1 MPGAGVTSSAFVS
14 FLLQAPRGSATLA
27 AGKLYGGMDMAGAPK
42 HAAFWR
48 SFPIFED
55 FDDNLIGLVGDIAVA
70 RSWPAGSSI
79 FQRGDEGGFMI
90 ALATG
95 RIRISLVT
103 QQGKELVLRH
113 VEPGTILGEMAL
125 LDGET
130 RSADATAAV
139 ASEGYIISKRD
150 FLGMMDAHPE
160 AARAVIRYLTRRL
173 RETTDQLETIALYDL
188 EARVARFLLATLR
201 QIHGE
206 ELPDNAS
213 LQLALSQTD
222 IAGILGASRPKINRA
237 IVSLEERGAIRRKG
251 SVIDC
256 DTERL
261 LVIAEPDED

>member
-1 MPGAGVTSSAFVS
+1 MS
-14 FLLQAPRGSATLA
+14 FLLHAPGASA
-27 AGKLYGGMDMAGAPK
+27 KLVEEKFSGGGDMAGTPK
-42 HAAFWR
+42 RAAFWR

-55 FDDNLIGLVGDIAVA
+55 FSDGLIGLVGDMAVSRA
-70 RSWPAGSSI
+70 WPAGSSI

-90 ALATG
+90 ALASG

-125 LDGET
+125 LDGEP
-130 RSADATAAV
+130 RSADATAAL
-139 ASEGYIISKRD
+139 ASEGYIISRRD
-150 FLGMMDAHPE
+150 FSALLDAHP
-160 AARAVIRYLTRRL
+160 AAAHAVIRYLTRRL

-201 QIHGE
+201 QIHGND
-206 ELPDNAS
+206 LPDSAS
-213 LQLALSQTD
+213 LQLELSQTD

-251 SVIDC
+251 SVMDC
-256 DTERL
+256 DTGRL
-261 LVIAEPDED
+261 SSVAEPDEG

>member
-1 MPGAGVTSSAFVS
+1 MV
-14 FLLQAPRGSATLA
+14 
-27 AGKLYGGMDMAGAPK
+27 GAPK
-42 HAAFWR
+42 RAAFWR

-55 FDDNLIGLVGDIAVA
+55 FSDDLIGLIGEMAVA
-70 RSWPAGSSI
+70 RTWPPGGSI

-90 ALATG
+90 ALSSG

-125 LDGET
+125 LDGEP

-139 ASEGYIISKRD
+139 ASEGYIIAKRD
-150 FLGMMDAHPE
+150 FTSLIDTHPQ

-188 EARVARFLLATLR
+188 EARVARFLLTTLR
-201 QIHGE
+201 QIHGAD
-206 ELPDNAS
+206 LPDRAS

-237 IVSLEERGAIRRKG
+237 IVSLEERGAIRRNG
-251 SVIDC
+251 SIMEC
-256 DTERL
+256 HTERL
-261 LVIAEPDED
+261 LVVAEPDED

>member
-1 MPGAGVTSSAFVS
+1 
-14 FLLQAPRGSATLA
+14 
-27 AGKLYGGMDMAGAPK
+27 MDMAGAPK

-55 FDDNLIGLVGDIAVA
+55 FGDSLIGLVGDIAVA